1 MHVSIFSKYSWGARS
16 AQRPSLAGLEG
27 MPLLNVRQRK
37 RLLAH
42 VARERR
48 ERQRAASARHFG
60 SQTWVQQQPGAH
72 DGPIT
77 PSQFINYPLDILHA
91 VKSQGLW
98 EMTDSLGQAR
108 MARLLAILNCPLV
121 IHTDYTGK
129 RTAETCFHLYKPALE
144 LMEIPCDVEVCI
156 WRNCDIDKVCTQL
169 ALKSIWPPLHQ
180 FKELNTRID
189 EKTLTTLS
197 SLRPKKNASKAK
209 KCNAYAKM
217 ATAIEKK
224 AVSFNRQT
232 RAPCLRHPGMLCPIA
247 CMPLVEPIWERRP
260 ISIYWAGA
268 SCLPF
273 TKWGSHEG
281 HSHPDIEAWYIW
293 ISEMQQMGYDLIFL
307 EESAQFDPTL
317 FSIPMQKKATL

>member
-48 ERQRAASARHFG
+48 ERQRVASARHFG

-72 DGPIT
+72 DRPIT

-108 MARLLAILNCPLV
+108 MARLLAILNCPLA
-121 IHTDYTGK
+121 IHTDYPGK

-156 WRNCDIDKVCTQL
+156 WRNCDIDHVCTQL
-169 ALKSIWPPLHQ
+169 ALKSSWPP
-180 FKELNTRID
+180 
-189 EKTLTTLS
+189 
-197 SLRPKKNASKAK
+197 
-209 KCNAYAKM
+209 
-217 ATAIEKK
+217 
-224 AVSFNRQT
+224 
-232 RAPCLRHPGMLCPIA
+232 HPPIQ
-247 CMPLVEPIWERRP
+247 
-260 ISIYWAGA
+260 GA
-268 SCLPF
+268 H
-273 TKWGSHEG
+273 HE
-281 HSHPDIEAWYIW
+281 A
-293 ISEMQQMGYDLIFL
+293 
-307 EESAQFDPTL
+307 
-317 FSIPMQKKATL
+317 